1 MRLGVSIE
9 VRSRAFCYLS
19 LIYNTRHFPLSLN
32 MINVLLLHSEVN
44 RVFHINLTN
53 GVFEMVLILILLLTG
68 WDGLVCLEEP
78 HTHALDLEI

>member
-1 MRLGVSIE
+1 MRLRVSIE

-32 MINVLLLHSEVN
+32 TINVLLLHSEVN

-53 GVFEMVLILILLLTG
+53 GVFEMVLILILLT
-68 WDGLVCLEEP
+68 GLVCLEEP